1 MYILEIYNL
10 IILTVLAARMLHF
23 VDTASLIRLKIKCM
37 FTFRRKVCSKDVAK
51 VYQSLADISICIISS
66 ATGIGA
72 SEALKKA
79 LRDVMTMCDHVKDTF
94 EESENDYYAAGGT
107 GH

>member
-1 MYILEIYNL
+1 MNSIL
-10 IILTVLAARMLHF
+10 IIPH
-23 VDTASLIRLKIKCM
+23 
-37 FTFRRKVCSKDVAK
+37 VA
-51 VYQSLADISICIISS
+51 D
-66 ATGIGA
+66 IGA

-79 LRDVMTMCDHVKDTF
+79 LRDIMTMCDHVKDVF

>member
-1 MYILEIYNL
+1 MSHSAD
-10 IILTVLAARMLHF
+10 TVFPTL
-23 VDTASLIRLKIKCM
+23 LKTKCM
-37 FTFRRKVCSKDVAK
+37 FIFRPKVVENIFSFLISLTLCSLL
-51 VYQSLADISICIISS
+51 SNP
-66 ATGIGA
+66 GIGA

-79 LRDVMTMCDHVKDTF
+79 LRDVMAMCDHVKDTF

>member
-1 MYILEIYNL
+1 MYILKIYIL
-10 IILTVLAARMLHF
+10 IILIVFAARMLHF
-23 VDTASLIRLKIKCM
+23 VGTVSLIRLKIKCM
-37 FTFRRKVCSKDVAK
+37 STFRRKVCLKDVAAI
-51 VYQSLADISICIISS
+51 YQSLADINICNISS
-66 ATGIGA
+66 ETGIGA

>member
-1 MYILEIYNL
+1 L
-10 IILTVLAARMLHF
+10 ISFAT
-23 VDTASLIRLKIKCM
+23 CE
-37 FTFRRKVCSKDVAK
+37 
-51 VYQSLADISICIISS
+51 
-66 ATGIGA
+66 TGIAA

-94 EESENDYYAAGGT
+94 EESENEYYAAGGT